1 MKGSSVKLGF
11 CTPMLS
17 DATPLSHITDSMYK
31 IQVRIEVVIVV
42 AVVMVVEIA
51 AAAAMAEVVGA
62 VIIEVQENIDIL
74 L

>member
-1 MKGSSVKLGF
+1 
-11 CTPMLS
+11 
-17 DATPLSHITDSMYK
+17 
-31 IQVRIEVVIVV
+31 
-42 AVVMVVEIA
+42 MVVEIAAAAA

>member
-1 MKGSSVKLGF
+1 M
-11 CTPMLS
+11 
-17 DATPLSHITDSMYK
+17 
-31 IQVRIEVVIVV
+31 IVV
-42 AVVMVVEIA
+42 AVVMVIEIAA

>member
-1 MKGSSVKLGF
+1 M
-11 CTPMLS
+11 
-17 DATPLSHITDSMYK
+17 
-31 IQVRIEVVIVV
+31 IVV

-51 AAAAMAEVVGA
+51 APAAAMAEVVGA

>member
-1 MKGSSVKLGF
+1 M
-11 CTPMLS
+11 
-17 DATPLSHITDSMYK
+17 
-31 IQVRIEVVIVV
+31 IVV
-42 AVVMVVEIA
+42 AVVMVVEI

>member
-1 MKGSSVKLGF
+1 
-11 CTPMLS
+11 
-17 DATPLSHITDSMYK
+17 
-31 IQVRIEVVIVV
+31 
-42 AVVMVVEIA
+42 MVVEIAAAA

>member
-1 MKGSSVKLGF
+1 M
-11 CTPMLS
+11 
-17 DATPLSHITDSMYK
+17 
-31 IQVRIEVVIVV
+31 IVV

>member
-1 MKGSSVKLGF
+1 M
-11 CTPMLS
+11 
-17 DATPLSHITDSMYK
+17 
-31 IQVRIEVVIVV
+31 IVV

-51 AAAAMAEVVGA
+51 AAAAAMAELVGA

>member
-1 MKGSSVKLGF
+1 
-11 CTPMLS
+11 
-17 DATPLSHITDSMYK
+17 
-31 IQVRIEVVIVV
+31 
-42 AVVMVVEIA
+42 MVVEIA